1 MDLVNQQ
8 QALLKQLSATI
19 NELEQY
25 GRELAKKE
33 MDYKIVLNQQ
43 ILSLRSEGT
52 AVTLID
58 KLAYGIKEVAEK
70 RLERDIA
77 ETMYNVAREKINGI
91 KLKIRINE
99 EQIKREWSN
108 AASSV

>member
-1 MDLVNQQ
+1 LSDLVNEQ

-19 NELEQY
+19 NELESN
-25 GRELAKKE
+25 GRNLAEAE
-33 MDYKIVLNQQ
+33 MEYKIVLNQHV
-43 ILSLRSEGT
+43 LALRNEGT

-58 KLAYGIKEVAEK
+58 KVAYGVKEVAEK
-70 RLERDIA
+70 RLNRDIA

-99 EQIKREWSN
+99 EQIKREWSQPT
-108 AASSV
+108 

>member
-19 NELEQY
+19 NELEAN
-25 GRELAKKE
+25 GRELAQKE
-33 MDYKIVLNQQ
+33 MDYKIVLNQH
-43 ILSLRSEGT
+43 ILTLRENGT

-58 KLAYGIKEVAEK
+58 KVAYGIKEVAQK

-108 AASSV
+108 ASQGV

>member
-19 NELEQY
+19 TELEKN
-25 GRELAKKE
+25 GVKLAQKE
-33 MDYKIVLNQQ
+33 ADYKIKLNQTV
-43 ILSLRSEGT
+43 LDLRAKGN
-52 AVTLID
+52 AVTIID
-58 KLAYGIKEVAEK
+58 KIAYGVPAVAEK

-108 AASSV
+108 VNQT

>member
-19 NELEQY
+19 NELEKN
-25 GRELAKKE
+25 GRELALKE
-33 MDYKIVLNQQ
+33 QEYKITLNQHVLQ
-43 ILSLRSEGT
+43 LRADGM

-58 KLAYGIKEVAEK
+58 KVAYGHTEVANK

-99 EQIKREWSN
+99 EQIKREWSL
-108 AASSV
+108 ASKE